1 MGAGRIRAG
10 VLRGVETRGVMCA
23 SWLATGAGEF
33 TTDGAFLGSLD
44 WRRGVPRAVKTLQ
57 ETTENV

>member
-1 MGAGRIRAG
+1 MDGRDVWGRIRAG

-23 SWLATGAGEF
+23 SWRATGAGEF

-44 WRRGVPRAVKTLQ
+44 DWRA
-57 ETTENV
+57 